1 MTTHADLSA
10 LEASL
15 SELDLAADRLIALSN
30 ELSRAHEE
38 VGRLRGQDSVLTAQ
52 LRHMTPDQVRQNLG
66 TVGRAFRFAH
76 RYAGQALARVL
87 PPDTTAKGD
96 CNGNLV
102 EIWVNL
108 VTHPQIDQREVYDRL
123 GEVLRLGEQMAAS
136 LSHGDMDLNFE
147 ITRSDDTSPE
157 PTPVLWFTLSGQ
169 TWIDAEGRAIG
180 QDVDQV
186 LASLRHSHLPGL

>member
-38 VGRLRGQDSVLTAQ
+38 VGRLRGWDSVLVEQ
-52 LRHMTPDQVRQNLG
+52 LRHMSQEQVRQNLG

-76 RYAGQALARVL
+76 RHAGQALARVL

-102 EIWVNL
+102 EIWADIVAHTRL
-108 VTHPQIDQREVYDRL
+108 DSPQVLDRL
-123 GEVLRLGEQMAAS
+123 GKVMRLAEQMAAS
-136 LSHGDMDLNFE
+136 LSHDDMDLNFE
-147 ITRSDDTSPE
+147 ITRSDGTFPE

-169 TWIDAEGRAIG
+169 TWIDAEGRVIG
-180 QDVDQV
+180 QDVDQI
-186 LASLRHSHLPGL
+186 LASLRHGHLPGL